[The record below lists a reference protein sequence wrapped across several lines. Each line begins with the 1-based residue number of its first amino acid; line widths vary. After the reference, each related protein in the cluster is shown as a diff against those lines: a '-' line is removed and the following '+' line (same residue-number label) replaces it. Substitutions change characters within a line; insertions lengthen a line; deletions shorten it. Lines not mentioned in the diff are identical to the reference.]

1 MTGYG
6 IAVSRT
12 EEIVVSV
19 ELKAVNNRYFKLS
32 LRMSDGYGSLE
43 TRIEPL
49 IRNLIERG
57 SVNANIRIRQEKKI
71 SDYKISVPVLLSY
84 FEQLVELNSKL
95 GGAEKL
101 SWFLQFCG
109 VKLVRPLPSLD
120 RLVFLPGVVETET
133 GVNRC
138 DEENE
143 KIWNVLEKTLH
154 EALDALQT
162 MRQAEGASMHKDLE
176 INIATLYQLIQN
188 IEQLAPRVAPLYQ
201 QKLLERISKVL
212 PEHELTLNN
221 TELLREIAVYADRCD
236 ISEET
241 VRFRSHLTQ
250 FTDAMLLKESCGRKL
265 DFLTQEL
272 LRETNTMGS
281 KANDVDIIKIVV
293 EMKTIIERIRE
304 MVQNVE

>member
-6 IAVSRT
+6 IAVSRM
-12 EEIVVSV
+12 EKIVVSV

-49 IRNLIERG
+49 IRSMIERG
-57 SVNANIRIRQEKKI
+57 TINASIRIQQEKKI
-71 SDYKISVPVLLSY
+71 SDYKISVPVLTSY
-84 FEQLVELNSKL
+84 YEQLLKLRSELRHPLLHYL
-95 GGAEKL
+95 GIKP
-101 SWFLQFCG
+101 
-109 VKLVRPLPSLD
+109 VPPVPSLD

-143 KIWNVLEKTLH
+143 KIWNVIEKTLR

-162 MRQAEGASMHKDLE
+162 MRQAEGVSMHKDLE
-176 INIATLYQLIQN
+176 VNIATLYQLIQN
-188 IEQLAPRVAPLYQ
+188 VEQLAPRVAPLYQ
-201 QKLLERISKVL
+201 QKLLERINKVI
-212 PEHELTLNN
+212 PEQEITLNN

-250 FTDAMLLKESCGRKL
+250 FTNAMLLKKSCGRKL

-281 KANDVDIIKIVV
+281 KANDADITKNVV
-293 EMKTIIERIRE
+293 EMKTVIERIRE

>member
-6 IAVSRT
+6 IAVCRT

-32 LRMSDGYGSLE
+32 LRMSDGYGFLE

-49 IRNLIERG
+49 IRSLIERG
-57 SVNANIRIRQEKKI
+57 TVSANIRIRQEKKT
-71 SDYKISVPVLLSY
+71 SDYKISAPVLLSY
-84 FEQLVELNSKL
+84 FEQLVELGSKL
-95 GGAEKL
+95 GHVGEI
-101 SWFLQFCG
+101 
-109 VKLVRPLPSLD
+109 PLPSLD
-120 RLVFLPGVVETET
+120 RLIFLPGVIETAT
-133 GVNRC
+133 DINCC

-143 KIWNVLEKTLH
+143 KIWNIIEKALR
-154 EALDALQT
+154 EALDALQA
-162 MRQAEGASMHKDLE
+162 MRQAEGISMHKDLE
-176 INIATLYQLIQN
+176 TNIATLYRLIQN
-188 IEQLAPRVAPLYQ
+188 VEQLAPRVIPLYQ
-201 QKLLERISKVL
+201 QKLLERISKVI
-212 PEHELTLNN
+212 PEQEISLSN
-221 TELLREIAVYADRCD
+221 TDLLREIAVYADRCD

-250 FTDAMLLKESCGRKL
+250 FTNAMLLKESCGRKL

-281 KANDVDIIKIVV
+281 KANDADITKNVV
-293 EMKTIIERIRE
+293 EMKTVIERIRE

>member
-6 IAVSRT
+6 IAVCRT
-12 EEIVVSV
+12 EEIIVSV

-49 IRNLIERG
+49 IRSFVERG
-57 SVNANIRIRQEKKI
+57 SVNANIHIRREKKA
-71 SDYKISVPVLLSY
+71 SDYKISVPVLSSY
-84 FEQLVELNSKL
+84 FEQLVELGSQL
-95 GGAEKL
+95 GHVGEI
-101 SWFLQFCG
+101 
-109 VKLVRPLPSLD
+109 PLPSLD
-120 RLVFLPGVVETET
+120 RLVFLPGVIEIGT
-133 GVNRC
+133 NMNHC

-143 KIWNVLEKTLH
+143 KIRNIVEKTLR
-154 EALDALQT
+154 EALEALQT

-176 INIATLYQLIQN
+176 ANIATLYRLIEN
-188 IEQLAPRVAPLYQ
+188 VEQLAPRVVPLYQ
-201 QKLLERISKVL
+201 QKLLERIGKVM
-212 PEHELTLNN
+212 PEQELSLNS
-221 TELLREIAVYADRCD
+221 TDLLREITVYADRCD

-281 KANDVDIIKIVV
+281 KANDADITKNVV
-293 EMKTIIERIRE
+293 EMKTVIERIRE